1 MYDINETKTGRKRKI
16 MASRILIIEDDT
28 DLREGLEFSFA
39 CDGYEV
45 SGVGTKK
52 EGLREVKEEIYNMVL
67 LDCNLP
73 DGTGFELCREVRAF
87 SDVPMIMLTAR
98 DGELDE
104 IKALELGVDDYLSKP
119 FSLGVF
125 KARMKRLLNERA
137 HGKREG
143 ERLVSRNITIDKNTC
158 KVYKNDEEIS
168 LSKLEY
174 RLLNYLIENRN
185 HVLSK
190 EQILSHIWDSDGKYV
205 DNNTVSV
212 NISRLRTKVE
222 EDPSRPL
229 LIRTVHGIG
238 YIWKEE

>member
-1 MYDINETKTGRKRKI
+1 

-52 EGLREVKEEIYNMVL
+52 GGLREVKEGIYNMVL

-119 FSLGVF
+119 FSLGVL
-125 KARMKRLLNERA
+125 KARMKRLLNEQA
-137 HGKREG
+137 HGKRAG

-158 KVYKNDEEIS
+158 KAYKNDEEIS

>member
-1 MYDINETKTGRKRKI
+1 

-52 EGLREVKEEIYNMVL
+52 GGLREVKEGIYNMVL

-119 FSLGVF
+119 FSLGVL
-125 KARMKRLLNERA
+125 KARMKRLLNEQA
-137 HGKREG
+137 HGKRAG
-143 ERLVSRNITIDKNTC
+143 ERLVSRNIMIDKNTC
-158 KVYKNDEEIS
+158 KAYKNDEEIS